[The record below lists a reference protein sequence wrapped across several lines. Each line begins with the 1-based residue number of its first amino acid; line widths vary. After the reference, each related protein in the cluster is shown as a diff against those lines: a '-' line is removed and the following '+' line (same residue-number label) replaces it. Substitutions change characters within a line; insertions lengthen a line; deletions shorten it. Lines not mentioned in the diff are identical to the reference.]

1 MAHNERAG
9 PLPPLQGVGNN
20 IPKMYNR
27 FAKKDPQLYP
37 LFGIMAL
44 TLGAAGYFLSVR
56 KGSQADTTGES
67 HTVVRKDADILK
79 STISGGPTLEEWKTG
94 TTKGIPA
101 NVGAPNT
108 MRETTVQLPRGAED
122 KVHPR

>member
-37 LFGIMAL
+37 VRPFALVGRTHLF
-44 TLGAAGYFLSVR
+44 
-56 KGSQADTTGES
+56 
-67 HTVVRKDADILK
+67 
-79 STISGGPTLEEWKTG
+79 
-94 TTKGIPA
+94 
-101 NVGAPNT
+101 
-108 MRETTVQLPRGAED
+108 
-122 KVHPR
+122 